1 MSTKKNSKKPKKNDI
16 ISSTVAK
23 SQDGNIQIT
32 FKIPYSEIKKHRKE
46 AIAELGKNLAVP
58 GFRKGN
64 APVEKVEERLS
75 NEEII
80 QATLNK
86 ILPKTLTDVITKEK
100 LRIATYPKFELISA
114 KKDEDWQVRV
124 LTCEFPEVDLNNYK
138 KAIEEKSASN
148 KIWTPDKGD
157 EKEEKKEVSQQQ
169 KEEEA
174 LKILLSNSKAN
185 IPSLLINEEVNS
197 RLSTLLERTE
207 KLGLTLENYLS
218 SIGKTSEGLREEYK
232 KQVEESIKTELVL
245 NKIAEEEKI
254 EVEEKEIDDI
264 VKASA
269 PDKETTDKL
278 NTPQQRRII
287 LSILKRKKALEKMAS
302 LL

>member
-1 MSTKKNSKKPKKNDI
+1 M
-16 ISSTVAK
+16 
-23 SQDGNIQIT
+23 
-32 FKIPYSEIKKHRKE
+32 
-46 AIAELGKNLAVP
+46 
-58 GFRKGN
+58 
-64 APVEKVEERLS
+64 EERLS

-86 ILPKTLTDVITKEK
+86 ILPKALTDVITQEK

-114 KKDEDWQVRV
+114 KENEDWQVRV
-124 LTCEFPEVDLNNYK
+124 LTCELPEIDLNDYK
-138 KAIEEKSASN
+138 KAIKEKGVSN
-148 KIWTPDKGD
+148 KIWTPEKGR
-157 EKEEKKEVSQQQ
+157 EKEEGKEIKEMNQQQ

-218 SIGKTSEGLREEYK
+218 SIGKTSEELREEYR
-232 KQVEESIKTELVL
+232 KQAEESIKTELIL
-245 NKIAEEEKI
+245 NKIADEEKI
-254 EVEEKEIDDI
+254 EEEEKEIDDV

-269 PDKETTDKL
+269 SDKETEDKL